1 MAFDTFVR
9 LWVISEAAHNL
20 HDLFLAPHIWW
31 IYAQAPLFVA
41 AFIFPSRLTAVLAL
55 VVRGAMYC
63 VKAPYIWDSCVWAM
77 FTDAAFVTAVLLY
90 EKKDAVYA
98 CADLI
103 RVQMGLFYFGAG
115 FWKINEAFLDPRV
128 SCASFFVA
136 SLLSFFPDDL
146 IHRIPGGVGPL
157 LAYSPHLTIAG
168 EMVLGLCLLAP
179 SRTAHGAGI
188 LLAGLLHYS
197 IAITP
202 FPNQVPTFGVICI
215 TRLFFVMPD
224 AWVAACGE
232 FLALP
237 QTTSGLVLRICMGAL
252 VAGSV
257 RFTSMP
263 GFFLDWCLPV
273 QTALCF
279 LGARAVTIGSPPPKA
294 KAPASKGIQ
303 HAVLWI
309 AGFVLLLMTLSYV
322 FLFQLLG
329 ILEVSAVAPF
339 AVIRQ
344 HGGSNHLF
352 MPTSLLQQ
360 WESTSHLDKFGG
372 GIVRV
377 TECTS
382 DYMNAMYPSNC
393 TDALPERVVALLR
406 EGGHIAQQFA
416 PTVNLMLGPEIRA
429 KIPHWQPSSGV
440 PFPSY
445 TVPALQLR
453 RMVAEARATN
463 EKFTLEYEHLPGR
476 VGDET
481 WRQTAV
487 ASWVRLEEDGKG
499 GRQCLMR
506 RDAKAAWTPC
516 SQDELVLQP
525 APEGLLMKI
534 MLFFPYPIIPGL
546 DTLPCLD

>member
-1 MAFDTFVR
+1 M
-9 LWVISEAAHNL
+9 
-20 HDLFLAPHIWW
+20 
-31 IYAQAPLFVA
+31 
-41 AFIFPSRLTAVLAL
+41 
-55 VVRGAMYC
+55 
-63 VKAPYIWDSCVWAM
+63 
-77 FTDAAFVTAVLLY
+77 
-90 EKKDAVYA
+90 
-98 CADLI
+98 
-103 RVQMGLFYFGAG
+103 
-115 FWKINEAFLDPRV
+115 
-128 SCASFFVA
+128 
-136 SLLSFFPDDL
+136 
-146 IHRIPGGVGPL
+146 
-157 LAYSPHLTIAG
+157 
-168 EMVLGLCLLAP
+168 
-179 SRTAHGAGI
+179 
-188 LLAGLLHYS
+188 
-197 IAITP
+197 
-202 FPNQVPTFGVICI
+202 PTFGVICI

-237 QTTSGLVLRICMGAL
+237 QTTSGLVLRICMGAV

-257 RFTSMP
+257 RFTSMTLGERETEGVLHRAPNPKQPRSFKRLSSNRVQSVFLGLLSEPRP
-263 GFFLDWCLPV
+263 GFFVDWCLPL

-279 LGARAVTIGSPPPKA
+279 LGTRAVIIGSPPPKA
-294 KAPASKGIQ
+294 KAPASKGIR
-303 HAVLWI
+303 HAVLRI
-309 AGFVLLLMTLSYV
+309 AGFALLLMTFSYV

-329 ILEVSAVAPF
+329 IMEISAVAPF

-360 WESTSHLDKFGG
+360 WESTSQLDKFGG

-377 TECTS
+377 TACTS

-440 PFPSY
+440 PFLSY

-476 VGDET
+476 VGDEH

-499 GRQCLMR
+499 GRQCHVR

>member
-1 MAFDTFVR
+1 
-9 LWVISEAAHNL
+9 
-20 HDLFLAPHIWW
+20 
-31 IYAQAPLFVA
+31 
-41 AFIFPSRLTAVLAL
+41 
-55 VVRGAMYC
+55 
-63 VKAPYIWDSCVWAM
+63 
-77 FTDAAFVTAVLLY
+77 
-90 EKKDAVYA
+90 
-98 CADLI
+98 
-103 RVQMGLFYFGAG
+103 
-115 FWKINEAFLDPRV
+115 
-128 SCASFFVA
+128 
-136 SLLSFFPDDL
+136 
-146 IHRIPGGVGPL
+146 
-157 LAYSPHLTIAG
+157 
-168 EMVLGLCLLAP
+168 
-179 SRTAHGAGI
+179 
-188 LLAGLLHYS
+188 
-197 IAITP
+197 
-202 FPNQVPTFGVICI
+202 
-215 TRLFFVMPD
+215 VMPD

-237 QTTSGLVLRICMGAL
+237 QTTSGLLLRICMGAV

-263 GFFLDWCLPV
+263 GFFMDWCLPL

-294 KAPASKGIQ
+294 KAPASKGMR
-303 HAVLWI
+303 HGVLRI
-309 AGFVLLLMTLSYV
+309 AFFVLLLMTFSYV

-329 ILEVSAVAPF
+329 IMEISAVAPF

-377 TECTS
+377 TACTS

-393 TDALPERVVALLR
+393 TDALPERVVAILR

-440 PFPSY
+440 PFLSY

-453 RMVAEARATN
+453 RMVAEARATK

-476 VGDET
+476 VGDEN

-487 ASWVRLEEDGKG
+487 ASWVRLEEDGTG
-499 GRQCLMR
+499 GRQCHVR

-516 SQDELVLQP
+516 SHDELVLQP